1 MEVLSAGAPDGRVHF
16 AIPVNMEVRR
26 APMRVY
32 GSAGYF
38 TRGAV
43 FSGAAVEWSGSR
55 GLMLSGAFTQSYSIK
70 EDLMLDGLGVS
81 ARHADV
87 SASVAY
93 PVKTAAVYAS
103 VGRSLKSAEAG
114 GTSLSLSGGIAMS
127 FTSTRAIP
135 FR

>member
-1 MEVLSAGAPDGRVHF
+1 M
-16 AIPVNMEVRR
+16 
-26 APMRVY
+26 
-32 GSAGYF
+32 
-38 TRGAV
+38 
-43 FSGAAVEWSGSR
+43 
-55 GLMLSGAFTQSYSIK
+55 
-70 EDLMLDGLGVS
+70 
-81 ARHADV
+81 

-103 VGRSLKSAEAG
+103 VGRSLKSAKAG